1 MNAPIYSFDALNTL
15 ALSDTGHFVYLDAWS
30 ISAITSIF
38 AQALPLYLWANN
50 QYPLD
55 QAQIDDL
62 MNKQARAL
70 GQLMHPIVGLIM
82 PICTANVPDGT
93 LLCDGAT
100 YNRSDYP
107 NLYDALDTFYHV
119 DADTFTVP
127 DLTGKFVL
135 GPDASHPVNSGGGS
149 FDHVQTV
156 GELASHSHT
165 SPPHTHTEI
174 TAIGTVV
181 SIGLEPPV
189 PAALPSAGI
198 TGASSV
204 SIDSAGSSEPM
215 DITPPFVALRYVV
228 VAL

>member
-1 MNAPIYSFDALNTL
+1 MNAPIYSYDGLNNL

-70 GQLMHPIVGLIM
+70 GQLMHPLVGLIM
-82 PICTANVPDGT
+82 PVCTQVLPDGT

-107 NLYDALDTFYHV
+107 NLYDAIDTFYHV

-135 GPDASHPVNSGGGS
+135 GPDGAHPVNSGGGS

-165 SPPHTHTEI
+165 SAPHSHTESAAAP
-174 TAIGTVV
+174 TAIA
-181 SIGLEPPV
+181 IGPGV
-189 PAALPSAGI
+189 PAPSALPAGSV
-198 TGASSV
+198 TGATAV

-215 DITPPFVALRYVV
+215 DITPPFMALRYVV